1 MTNPQPA
8 VRVDARVKDLEWV
21 HGTGNIPGQEV
32 WNSGDPWVFWIV
44 KNPDSE
50 YIWCENLGFADMVP
64 ASPVRGS
71 FATLDE
77 AKAAAQ
83 ADYEARILS
92 ALTPAPTEAGGV
104 REALTAIIADW
115 DSRSVGEQERF
126 VPPSDV
132 LPGYWSP
139 NARMVPS
146 ERIAAGRAALSS
158 TPAADAGWQRPEDT
172 AEQFIQAAVDRA
184 PEPLRRLGEWL
195 ASVLDDDDWKTA
207 ERMLLGAAVHP
218 ADPRDEFELWAGD
231 DNRDLAAQ
239 EFEERDPDNFLFYAA
254 DSTNQAYIGW
264 YFASRPTPQPGGA
277 R

>member
-1 MTNPQPA
+1 MTANPQPA
-8 VRVDARVKDLEWV
+8 VRVGARVKVPIEPTPELLHSMAVRYDHGLGIPGYYDQPAFGAENVGHAKRLEATIRV
-21 HGTGNIPGQEV
+21 MRQLHEEVVGTG
-32 WNSGDPWVFWIV
+32 F
-44 KNPDSE
+44 
-50 YIWCENLGFADMVP
+50 YRA
-64 ASPVRGS
+64 
-71 FATLDE
+71 
-77 AKAAAQ
+77 
-83 ADYEARILS
+83 
-92 ALTPAPTEAGGV
+92 ALTPAPTEAGGARDWLAIAKLSGQHGV
-104 REALTAIIADW
+104 RYRTNTALEAFLTG
-115 DSRSVGEQERF
+115 V
-126 VPPSDV
+126 
-132 LPGYWSP
+132 
-139 NARMVPS
+139 
-146 ERIAAGRAALSS
+146 AALSS

-172 AEQFIQAAVDRA
+172 AEQFVQAAVDRA